1 MTVPVSSPGVYIEE
15 IPSSVHTV
23 TGVST
28 SATAFVDFF
37 SRGPVN
43 QATQVDN
50 WNDFQR
56 IFGGIDTRSEASYGV
71 YQYFL
76 NGGQIAWII
85 RLVDP
90 TSAKS
95 AAAAASISVTSP
107 GGGAQTA
114 GGTVNV
120 AYSVPTPPA
129 GATVTALLSTDG
141 GRTFASAT
149 PSGKGT
155 NPFAASAASPF
166 SLTLPKLTAP
176 ASGVVRLVLNDS
188 TKNLLAS
195 GDSAPFSILPAG
207 TPTLTLT
214 APTGTVTLP
223 SGLPIAVTWN
233 KPATAP
239 ETYAILIST
248 DAGATF
254 APIATSPAM
263 IPGDAVTAQIPSL
276 PTPPAGAPVTA
287 QFQVVGRDA
296 LGNPIAAGSSGNV
309 TLQAMPP
316 IAVSAPVANAVIDL
330 TTTDPVTVTWAA
342 PNGVTPASYSL
353 QLSTDGGKTF
363 SPIVS
368 VPPAP
373 IPAATL
379 SATVAIS
386 ALPTPNGTSAATLQV
401 VALDANNQTLTVGNQ
416 AIWLKPKGGPD
427 PPAPSAPAPAPAPAA
442 NPGPPAGSFQLA
454 AANPGVW
461 GNSVVV
467 TLSPGNGAGTFNLTA
482 QAVQNGR
489 ILQTESFSNL
499 TSSNPNSGSF
509 VSRVLSTAQLV
520 TAIAP
525 PPASG
530 ATGVWLTPPTRSIG
544 LAFSGGDDG
553 NPNLSGG
560 DLISSAY
567 ATGNPLA
574 SLDDIAPS
582 VFNILCMPAI
592 ATLDP
597 KSQIAGIF
605 ANAIQFCEGH
615 KAMFLVDIPPAT
627 NNVAAMNQFAT
638 DAALLSQDNIHGA
651 VYYPRLVMPD
661 PVNGYRPRNVGAS
674 GTLAGVYARTDTQ
687 LGVWVAPAGT
697 TAVLQG
703 ASPAVQTT
711 DSENGQLNPLGINCL
726 RTFPIF
732 GNISWG
738 ARTLAG
744 ADQIDSEWKYIPV
757 RRLTDYIEL
766 SLDQSLKWA
775 VFQPNAAP
783 LWANLS
789 SEIGTFL
796 AGLWVQGALQGQT
809 QDQAF
814 FVRADSTTTT
824 QTDILQGIVNVL
836 IGIAPVKPAEFVIL
850 QFQLLAGQSAS

>member
-15 IPSSVHTV
+15 IPSSAHTV
-23 TGVST
+23 AGVST

-37 SRGPVN
+37 PRGPVN

-71 YQYFL
+71 YQFFL

-90 TSAKS
+90 TTAKS
-95 AAAAASISVTSP
+95 AAASATISVTSP
-107 GGGAQTA
+107 AGGAQTA
-114 GGTVNV
+114 SGTLNA
-120 AYSVPTPPA
+120 AYAAPNPPA
-129 GATVTALLSTDG
+129 GAMITALLSTDG
-141 GRTFASAT
+141 GRTFKTAT
-149 PSGKGT
+149 AAGKGK
-155 NPFAASAASPF
+155 NPFPATTASPF
-166 SLTLPKLTAP
+166 SLTLPATPAP
-176 ASGVVRLVLNDS
+176 ATGVVRLAMNDANG
-188 TKNLLAS
+188 NLIAS
-195 GDSAPFSILPAG
+195 GDSATFPILPSG
-207 TPTLTLT
+207 TGATLTLT
-214 APTGTVTLP
+214 APTGTVNLP
-223 SGLPIAVTWN
+223 GGLPLAVTWTP
-233 KPATAP
+233 PATAP
-239 ETYAILIST
+239 ESYVILITS
-248 DAGATF
+248 DSGATF
-254 APIATSPAM
+254 APIATSPAV
-263 IPGDAVTAQIPSL
+263 IPGNAVTAQIPNL
-276 PTPPAGAPVTA
+276 PTPAPGKTA
-287 QFQVVGRDA
+287 TVQFQVVGRDA
-296 LGNPIAAGSSGNV
+296 LGNPILAGTSQNV
-309 TLQAMPP
+309 TLTGGPA
-316 IAVSAPVANAVIDL
+316 ITVSEPAANATIDL
-330 TTTDPVTVTWAA
+330 TTPGPVTVTWEA
-342 PNGVTPASYSL
+342 PAGVTPASYAI
-353 QLSTDGGKTF
+353 QLSTDGTTF
-363 SPIVS
+363 TTLAST
-368 VPPAP
+368 PPAP

-379 SATVAIS
+379 SATVAIA
-386 ALPTPNGTSAATLQV
+386 ALPTPNGTTAATLQV
-401 VALDANNQTLTVGNQ
+401 VALDATGKTVAAGTQ
-416 AIWLKPKGGPD
+416 AIVLQPAGG
-427 PPAPSAPAPAPAPAA
+427 AAAPAA
-442 NPGPPAGSFQLA
+442 PAASTAPPAGSFQLA

-461 GNSVVV
+461 GNNVVV
-467 TLSPGNGAGTFNLTA
+467 TLTPGNGVGTFNLTA
-482 QAVQNGR
+482 QAVVNGR
-489 ILQTESFSNL
+489 IQATESFSNL
-499 TSSNPNSGSF
+499 TSTNPNGGSF
-509 VSRVLSTAQLV
+509 VTRVLSTAQLV
-520 TAIAP
+520 RAAAP

-544 LAFSGGDDG
+544 LAFSGGNDG
-553 NPNLSGG
+553 AVTNGG
-560 DLISSAY
+560 QLISNAY

-574 SLDDIAPS
+574 PLDTIAPNT
-582 VFNILCMPAI
+582 FNLLCMPAI

-605 ANAIQFCEGH
+605 ANAIQYCDSH
-615 KAMFLVDIPPAT
+615 KAFFLVDIPPAT
-627 NNVAAMNQFAT
+627 TNVDAMQKFAT
-638 DAALLSQDNIHGA
+638 DAALLGQDNIHAA

-674 GTLAGVYARTDTQ
+674 GTLAGVYARNDTQ
-687 LGVWVAPAGT
+687 VGVWVAPAGT

-711 DSENGQLNPLGINCL
+711 DGENGQLNPQGINCL

-775 VFQPNAAP
+775 VFQPNSEP
-783 LWANLS
+783 LWANLR

-796 AGLWVQGALQGQT
+796 AGLWAQGALMGQT

-824 QTDILQGIVNVL
+824 PTDILQGIVNVV

>member
-28 SATAFVDFF
+28 SATAFVDYFA
-37 SRGPVN
+37 RGPVN

-71 YQYFL
+71 YQFFL

-90 TSAKS
+90 TTAES
-95 AAAAASISVTSP
+95 AAATATISVTSP

-120 AYSVPTPPA
+120 AYSAPSPPT
-129 GATVTALLSTDG
+129 GAQITALLSTDG
-141 GRTFASAT
+141 GRTFT
-149 PSGKGT
+149 TVTK
-155 NPFAASAASPF
+155 NPFAASAATSY
-166 SLTLPKLTAP
+166 SLTLPSLTAT
-176 ASGVVRLVLNDS
+176 ASGVVRLVLNDA
-188 TKNLLAS
+188 KGNLIAS
-195 GDSAPFSILPAG
+195 GDSGAFPILPAG
-207 TPTLTLT
+207 AGSTLTVT
-214 APTGTVTLP
+214 APTDPVSLP
-223 SGLPIAVTWN
+223 SGLPLAVNWDQ
-233 KPATAP
+233 PATAP
-239 ETYAILIST
+239 ETYAILISS
-248 DAGATF
+248 DSGATF
-254 APIATSPAM
+254 GPIATSPAT
-263 IPGDAVTAQIPSL
+263 IPGDVGTAQIPNL
-276 PTPPAGAPVTA
+276 PTPAPGTTA
-287 QFQVVGRDA
+287 AVQFQVVARDA
-296 LGNPIAAGSSGNV
+296 VGNPVAAGNSGPV
-309 TLQAMPP
+309 TLQGVAP
-316 IAVSAPVANAVIDL
+316 ITVSTSAANNTIDL
-330 TTTDPVTVTWAA
+330 TTTTPPVTVTWAA
-342 PNGVTPASYSL
+342 PAGVTPTSYAL

-363 SPIVS
+363 APLTSTPA
-368 VPPAP
+368 AP
-373 IPAATL
+373 IQTPTT
-379 SATVAIS
+379 SATVAI
-386 ALPTPNGTSAATLQV
+386 ADFPVPNGTTAATLQV
-401 VALDANNQTLTVGNQ
+401 LALDANGQTVGAGNL
-416 AIWLKPKGGPD
+416 AIVLKPAGGED
-427 PPAPSAPAPAPAPAA
+427 APPAAGTAPA
-442 NPGPPAGSFQLA
+442 AGSFQLA

-467 TLSPGNGAGTFNLTA
+467 TLTPGNGAGTFNLTA
-482 QAVQNGR
+482 QSVVNGR
-489 ILQTESFSNL
+489 IQQTETFSNL
-499 TSSNPNSGSF
+499 TSADPNAGSF

-520 TAIAP
+520 TATAP

-544 LAFSGGDDG
+544 LAFSGGNDG
-553 NPNLSGG
+553 DPKLSGG

-574 SLDDIAPS
+574 SLDQIAPDT
-582 VFNILCMPAI
+582 FNILCMPAI
-592 ATLDP
+592 ATLVP

-605 ANAIQFCEGH
+605 ANAIQFCESH

-661 PVNGYRPRNVGAS
+661 PVNGFRPRNVGSS
-674 GTLAGVYARTDTQ
+674 GTLAGVYARNDTQ

-703 ASPAVQTT
+703 ATPAVQTT
-711 DSENGQLNPLGINCL
+711 DSENGQLNPMGINCL

-744 ADQIDSEWKYIPV
+744 ADQIASEWKYIPV

-775 VFQPNAAP
+775 VFQPNSEP
-783 LWANLS
+783 LWANLRS
-789 SEIGTFL
+789 SIGTFL
-796 AGLWVQGALQGQT
+796 AGLWAQGALMGQT

-824 QTDILQGIVNVL
+824 PTDILQGIVNVM